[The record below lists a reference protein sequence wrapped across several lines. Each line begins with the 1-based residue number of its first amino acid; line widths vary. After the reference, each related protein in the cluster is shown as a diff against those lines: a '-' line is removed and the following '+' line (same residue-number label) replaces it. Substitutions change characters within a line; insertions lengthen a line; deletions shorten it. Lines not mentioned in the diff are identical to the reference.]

1 MMKDLLEAY
10 FGKYYRST
18 KRVSVISKVDSGLLS
33 FSDSKACAQCVKW
46 NPQMEKD
53 CERVVLLCDFG
64 NHKVETIELEA
75 FIDMYANLKAIT
87 SGKKCDI
94 LLSDDEKIVFCDM
107 PCTQAKY
114 IDRFTMADGT
124 EKIGKRNTVR
134 IQIENSIS
142 LLSGVPELAEAI
154 STKQSKIAL
163 FAYRVKPEKTKEAF
177 DSRVSASMKVL
188 DSLKRNLSKTPMYS
202 SMSNGFL
209 FTEIQYP
216 DVYIW

>member
-10 FGKYYRST
+10 FGKHYKST
-18 KRVSVISKVDSGLLS
+18 KRVSAISKVDTGLLS
-33 FSDSKACAQCVKW
+33 FSDSKACTQCVKW

-53 CERVVLLCDFG
+53 CERVVLLCDSG
-64 NHKVETIELEA
+64 NQMVETIELEA
-75 FIDMYANLKAIT
+75 FIDQYANLKAIS
-87 SGKKCDI
+87 SGKKCD
-94 LLSDDEKIVFCDM
+94 LLMSDDQKIVFCDM
-107 PCTQAKY
+107 SCTQVKY
-114 IDRFTMADGT
+114 IDPFKMNDGT

-142 LLSGVPELAEAI
+142 LLNGVPELAEAI

-163 FAYRVKPEKTKEAF
+163 FAYRVKPEKTRDAF
-177 DSRVSASMKVL
+177 DSGVSANMKVL
-188 DSLKRNLSKTPMYS
+188 GSLNRNLSKTPMYS

-209 FTEIQYP
+209 FTEIKHP

>member
-1 MMKDLLEAY
+1 MKDLLEAY
-10 FGKYYRST
+10 FGKHYKST

-33 FSDSKACAQCVKW
+33 FCDSKACTQCVKW

-53 CERVVLLCDFG
+53 CERVVLLCDSG
-64 NHKVETIELEA
+64 DQMVETIELEA
-75 FIDMYANLKAIT
+75 FIDQYANLKAIS
-87 SGKKCDI
+87 SGKKCD
-94 LLSDDEKIVFCDM
+94 LLMSDDEKIVFCDM
-107 PCTQAKY
+107 SCTQVKY
-114 IDRFTMADGT
+114 IDPFKMKDGT

-142 LLSGVPELAEAI
+142 LLNGVPELAEAI

-163 FAYRVKPEKTKEAF
+163 FAYRVKPEKTKDAF
-177 DSRVSASMKVL
+177 DSGVFANMKVL
-188 DSLKRNLSKTPMYS
+188 GSLNRNLSKTPMYS

-209 FTEIQYP
+209 FTEIKHP